1 MFNTNNLIKLGA
13 SVAGAL
19 LILLFANWG
28 AVSLYRVAQ
37 DEAHGGEEHAVAR
50 GYLIAPQDGGAAED
64 VAPEVEVSFTDLYA
78 NADVAKGEKV
88 FSKCK
93 ACHKLE
99 DGANAT
105 GPSLYGV
112 VERPVG
118 EEPGFAYSDAM
129 LAHQGDVWTPEKL
142 NEWLTSPKDF
152 APGNKM
158 TFAGL
163 KKAEERADLIAYLA
177 TIGG

>member
-1 MFNTNNLIKLGA
+1 MFNTTNLIKFGA

-19 LILLFANWG
+19 LILLFVNWG
-28 AVSLYRVAQ
+28 ANTLYGL
-37 DEAHGGEEHAVAR
+37 GGEGHGDAEHAER
-50 GYLIAPQDGGAAED
+50 GYVIAAAEGD
-64 VAPEVEVSFTDLYA
+64 QAGAEAEAPAEVSFADLYA
-78 NADVAKGEKV
+78 AADAGKGKKV
-88 FSKCK
+88 FGKCK

-105 GPSLYGV
+105 GPTLYGV
-112 VERPVG
+112 VGRPVASVA
-118 EEPGFAYSDAM
+118 GFNYSDA
-129 LAHQGDVWTPEKL
+129 LKGLGGEWTPERL
-142 NEWLTSPKDF
+142 NEWLTSPKAY

-163 KKAEERADLIAYLA
+163 KKPQDRANLIAYLA